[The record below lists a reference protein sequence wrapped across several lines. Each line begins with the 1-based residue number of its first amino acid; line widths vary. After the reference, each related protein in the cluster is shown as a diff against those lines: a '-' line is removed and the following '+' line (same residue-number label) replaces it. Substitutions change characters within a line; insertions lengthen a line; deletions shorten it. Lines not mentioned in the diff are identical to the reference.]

1 MNITITKE
9 TIWDITKFII
19 GIATISVMLA
29 FAIASVQFFCN
40 W

>member
-1 MNITITKE
+1 MKKE

-19 GIATISVMLA
+19 GVVTISAMLA
-29 FAIASVQFFCN
+29 FAIASVQFICN